1 MPTTESTKE
10 QNIGNKV
17 VKQCYTCKAEDHEI
31 KDWKMKRNMLLR
43 YTDSRY
49 TNAREMKEKM
59 EQYGTISIRNRKMNM
74 RKHKKNVWYVLQ
86 QKQKQREQ

>member
-1 MPTTESTKE
+1 
-10 QNIGNKV
+10 
-17 VKQCYTCKAEDHEI
+17 
-31 KDWKMKRNMLLR
+31 MLLR

-49 TNAREMKEKM
+49 TNTREVKEKM
-59 EQYGTISIRNRKMNM
+59 EHYGTISIRNRKMNM

>member
-1 MPTTESTKE
+1 M
-10 QNIGNKV
+10 
-17 VKQCYTCKAEDHEI
+17 KQCYTCKAEDHEI
-31 KDWKMKRNMLLR
+31 KDCKTRRNILLR

-49 TNAREMKEKM
+49 TNTREVKEKM
-59 EQYGTISIRNRKMNM
+59 EHYGTISIRNRKMNM